1 MSYQAPDPK
10 AWQGRRSSTPLYV
23 HQFIQMLPLDRA
35 IPPKAGAHALL
46 GYACDE
52 GVARNQG
59 RVGAKEGPAAFR
71 KALGRLPWHGK
82 NADLL
87 WDAGDLRCDDHN
99 LEATQQAL
107 STSIKELLAAG
118 LSPIVIGGGHDI
130 GFGHYCGLRAHLGP
144 KARIGIIN
152 FDAHF
157 DLRTPEPQATSGTP
171 FFQVAKDCQ
180 ALGLP
185 FDYLCLG
192 IRKDANDAS
201 LFECAK
207 DLGARWI
214 EHRDPA
220 LASAQALQPTLDAF
234 LEPVDALYVTV
245 CLDVFSSAYSP
256 GVSAA
261 YPHGMHPEQVFS
273 LLEPMLTSPKRISCD
288 IAELSPPWD
297 RDHQSAKLAAVLA
310 LQMMEQMPVRG

>member
-10 AWQGRRSSTPLYV
+10 AWQGRHSSQPLYV
-23 HQFIQMLPLDRA
+23 HQFVQMLSLDRP
-35 IPPKAGAHALL
+35 IPAKPAGHALL

-59 RVGAKEGPAAFR
+59 RIGAKEGPAAFR
-71 KALGRLPWHGK
+71 KALGRLPWHGGAHK
-82 NADLL
+82 QL
-87 WDAGDLRCDDHN
+87 WDAGDIHCEDQA
-99 LEATQQAL
+99 LEAAQA
-107 STSIKELLAAG
+107 ELAHKVQMMLGAG
-118 LSPIVIGGGHDI
+118 LRPIVIGGGHDI

-157 DLRTPEPQATSGTP
+157 DLRTPEPKATSGTP
-171 FFQVAKDCQ
+171 FFQVAKDCTS
-180 ALGLP
+180 LGLP

-201 LFECAK
+201 LFECATR
-207 DLGARWI
+207 LGARWI

-220 LASAQALQPTLDAF
+220 LATGQALQPTLNAF
-234 LEPVDALYVTV
+234 LAPVDALYVTV

-261 YPHGMHPEQVFS
+261 YPHGMSPEQVFS
-273 LLEPMLTSPKRISCD
+273 LLEPMLASPKLISSD

-297 RDHQSAKLAAVLA
+297 RDHQSAKLAALLA
-310 LQMMEQMPVRG
+310 LQMMS